1 MTTWYMKMLCTRE
14 YLVITLK
21 FCSKNYFYS
30 IPRSQRMAC
39 KLPHYIEHWSRE
51 VDRWIYGDEDQRY
64 SAGTLSS
71 TTDIETRYPPFS
83 VFHRFLQRESRITCK
98 PVIAVRPQ
106 REDISKEAKRKS
118 RKVSTERKPLKS
130 AP

>member
-1 MTTWYMKMLCTRE
+1 
-14 YLVITLK
+14 
-21 FCSKNYFYS
+21 
-30 IPRSQRMAC
+30 MAC

-51 VDRWIYGDEDQRY
+51 VDCWINGDEDQHY
-64 SAGTLSS
+64 SEGTLSS
-71 TTDIETRYPPFS
+71 ITDIETRYPPFS
-83 VFHRFLQRESRITCK
+83 VFHRFLQRESRIACK